1 MNLRID
7 RVPPLALDYL
17 VALCE
22 GKVDQDPYG
31 YPKVVDGVLRL
42 RYCDTL
48 LQHSYSP
55 TSNWALTGPIIDR
68 ELIQITP
75 ICQDNPKYGWVGAY
89 KSRGEFGDEDLYSVH
104 RQRGRT
110 ALIAACRSF
119 VCYRKGEHV
128 DIPEEFLP

>member
-22 GKVDQDPYG
+22 GKIGQGPYG
-31 YPKVVDGVLRL
+31 CPKVIDGFLHL
-42 RYCDTL
+42 HYCDATL
-48 LQHSYSP
+48 QGSYSP
-55 TSNWALTGPIIDR
+55 TSDWAITGPILDR
-68 ELIQITP
+68 ELIQVTP

-89 KSRGEFGDEDLYSVH
+89 KSRGEFGDEEVYSIH

-119 VCYRKGEHV
+119 VCSRKGEHV